1 MKVINDFRGE
11 YYFLNGLY
19 NSPIEYNGLN
29 FVCSESA
36 FFAQKFDNSDVRE
49 LFTKLDGIDACKE
62 EEKWKPRDGWEEL
75 ETAVMYNVTWCKFTQ
90 NEKLKRMLLDT
101 EDAFLIDVNDYGDE
115 KWGIYNGKGDNRRG
129 FILMNIRSRLKLI
142 EENGEESH
150 YDVMDSLHYDL
161 LERWKV
167 DFEFSTDEYKQAI
180 IDKFIDSYGY
190 DELLF
195 LIFPVL
201 CEMADIDNGEWDE
214 EIDYISQMEVCA
226 L

>member
-1 MKVINDFRGE
+1 
-11 YYFLNGLY
+11 
-19 NSPIEYNGLN
+19 
-29 FVCSESA
+29 
-36 FFAQKFDNSDVRE
+36 
-49 LFTKLDGIDACKE
+49 
-62 EEKWKPRDGWEEL
+62 
-75 ETAVMYNVTWCKFTQ
+75 
-90 NEKLKRMLLDT
+90 MLLDT

-190 DELLF
+190 DELF
-195 LIFPVL
+195 LCMIHST
-201 CEMADIDNGEWDE
+201 CI
-214 EIDYISQMEVCA
+214 
-226 L
+226 